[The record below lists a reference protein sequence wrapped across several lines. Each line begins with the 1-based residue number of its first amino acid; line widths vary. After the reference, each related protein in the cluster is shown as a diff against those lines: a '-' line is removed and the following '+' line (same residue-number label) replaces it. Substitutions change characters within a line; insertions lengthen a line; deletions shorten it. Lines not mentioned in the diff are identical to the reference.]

1 MPTIQD
7 RYPHLLTTDGWLYDE
22 TAQATEDLL
31 TYQRSR
37 GLTGDILEIGVYL
50 GRYFILLAKQLMPEE
65 TIIGVDIFHSAEP
78 RIPGSANI
86 DRDACIINL
95 KRYLPELWPS
105 DRLVIL
111 EEDSRDLA
119 TSDYAATVHGTFRFI
134 SIDGSH
140 DEVTVY
146 SDLRLAH
153 DLLLK
158 GGLVALD
165 DWNDEQPPQWPGV
178 KLGWAMYD
186 EWATQ
191 RQREPRLRIVGEV
204 PNKLILCNDGVWAG
218 DYRLLLKD
226 RGHGVVG

>member
-1 MPTIQD
+1 VGLQD
-7 RYPHLLTTDGWLYDE
+7 RYPHLATTFGWIDDDV
-22 TAQATEDLL
+22 AQATEDLL

-50 GRYFILLAKQLMPEE
+50 GRYFILLAKNLTPEE
-65 TIIGVDIFHSAEP
+65 TIVGVDIFHSAEP

-95 KRYLPELWPS
+95 KRYLPEMWPS

-119 TSDYAATVHGTFRFI
+119 LSDYVKTIHGTFRFI

-165 DWNDEQPPQWPGV
+165 DWNDNGDHPGV

-186 EWATQ
+186 EWATK
-191 RQREPRLRIVGEV
+191 RAREPRLRVVEV
-204 PNKLILCNDGVWAG
+204 IPNKLLLCNDPVWRS
-218 DYRLLLKD
+218 DYAMILAD
-226 RGHGVVG
+226 RIS